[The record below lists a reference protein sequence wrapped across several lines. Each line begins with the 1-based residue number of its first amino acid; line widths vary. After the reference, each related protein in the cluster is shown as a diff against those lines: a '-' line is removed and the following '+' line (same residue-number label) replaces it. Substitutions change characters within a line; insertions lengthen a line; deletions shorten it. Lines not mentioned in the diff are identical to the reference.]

1 VAVLFPEAIRQ
12 SIEFPSSGRH
22 LAIVS
27 NMKQAKSDGNIRF
40 RPQRFP
46 ALQSIVEVDVS
57 GPSLVDKV
65 VDHILAQIIGNEI
78 SAGTRIKSTQ
88 LAKKLG
94 VSRTPV
100 AMALAKLS
108 ADGILLRRNN
118 YQAELADGAAEW
130 LVNIH
135 KLREL
140 VEPEAAAMAAGHIA
154 DDVLDDL
161 WVLAQSAKPSRSY
174 DWTHAAEFFDFAL
187 HLSIAEFCGN
197 LAIKTTIKKCW
208 SYKRLSYA
216 ISEGCKAALKP
227 EYNQHLA
234 ILGAVAKGNADMAR
248 ELMLIHIQTAT
259 VSRFADRI
267 V

>member
-1 VAVLFPEAIRQ
+1 MRSTKSER
-12 SIEFPSSGRH
+12 SS
-22 LAIVS
+22 
-27 NMKQAKSDGNIRF
+27 RF
-40 RPQRFP
+40 RPQRYP
-46 ALQSIVEVDVS
+46 ALQSIVEVDV
-57 GPSLVDKV
+57 GCPSLVDKV
-65 VDHILAQIIGNEI
+65 LDSILAQIVRNEI
-78 SAGTRIKSTQ
+78 APGSRIKSTQ

-108 ADGILLRRNN
+108 ADGILLRRTN

-140 VEPEAAAMAAGHIA
+140 IEPEAAAMAAGRFP

-161 WVLAQSAKPSRSY
+161 WVLSRDAKPSRSPN
-174 DWTHAAEFFDFAL
+174 WLLAAEYFDFAL
-187 HLSIAEFCGN
+187 HLSVAEFCGN
-197 LAIKTTIKKCW
+197 LALKSTIKKCW

-216 ISEGCKAALKP
+216 ISDGCRSAIRP

-234 ILGAVAKGNADMAR
+234 ILTALADGDADAAR
-248 ELMLIHIQTAT
+248 DQMLIHVQTAT

>member
-1 VAVLFPEAIRQ
+1 
-12 SIEFPSSGRH
+12 
-22 LAIVS
+22 
-27 NMKQAKSDGNIRF
+27 MKQADTERNSRF
-40 RPQRFP
+40 RPQRYP
-46 ALQSIVEVDVS
+46 ALQAIVEVDVDC
-57 GPSLVDKV
+57 PSLVDKV
-65 VDHILAQIIGNEI
+65 VDNILAQIVRNEI
-78 SAGTRIKSTQ
+78 APGSRIKSTQ

-118 YQAELADGAAEW
+118 YQAELADGAGEW

-140 VEPEAAAMAAGHIA
+140 VEPEAAAMAAGRIPEEI
-154 DDVLDDL
+154 LDDL
-161 WVLAQSAKPSRSY
+161 WVLARDAKPSRSSV
-174 DWTHAAEFFDFAL
+174 WTQAAEYFDFAL
-187 HLSIAEFCGN
+187 HLAIAEFCGN
-197 LAIKTTIKKCW
+197 LAMKSTIKKCW

-216 ISEGCKAALKP
+216 ISDGCRTALKP

-234 ILGAVAKGNADMAR
+234 ILSALAEGNGDLAR
-248 ELMLIHIQTAT
+248 EQMLIHIQTAT

>member
-1 VAVLFPEAIRQ
+1 
-12 SIEFPSSGRH
+12 
-22 LAIVS
+22 
-27 NMKQAKSDGNIRF
+27 MKQAETGQSNRF
-40 RPQRFP
+40 RPQRYP
-46 ALQSIVEVDVS
+46 ALQSIVDIDVGS
-57 GPSLVDKV
+57 PSLVDKV
-65 VDHILAQIIGNEI
+65 VDDILAQIIRNEI
-78 SAGTRIKSTQ
+78 VPGSRIKSTQ
-88 LAKKLG
+88 LATKLG

-108 ADGILLRRNN
+108 ADGILLRRTN

-140 VEPEAAAMAAGHIA
+140 VEPEAAAMAAGRIPE
-154 DDVLDDL
+154 DVLDDL
-161 WVLAQSAKPSRSY
+161 WVLARDAKLSRISVG
-174 DWTHAAEFFDFAL
+174 THAAAYFDFAL

-197 LAIKTTIKKCW
+197 LAMKSTIKKCW

-216 ISEGCKAALKP
+216 ISDSCRAALKP
-227 EYNQHLA
+227 EYNQHVA
-234 ILGAVAKGNADMAR
+234 ILSAVAEGNADLAR
-248 ELMLIHIQTAT
+248 KQMLIHIQTAT